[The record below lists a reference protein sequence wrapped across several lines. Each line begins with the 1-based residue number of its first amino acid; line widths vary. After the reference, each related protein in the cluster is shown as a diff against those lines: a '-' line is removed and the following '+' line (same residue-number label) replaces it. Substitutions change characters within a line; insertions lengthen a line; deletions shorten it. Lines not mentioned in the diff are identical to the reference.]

1 MNIQGY
7 LLILKN
13 KSDHRVVFFIVVSFP
28 PFNRESVG
36 MLMEIIQNQM
46 ADDGNVFFIKIFMQ
60 F

>member
-1 MNIQGY
+1 MSIQGY

-46 ADDGNVFFIKIFMQ
+46 ADDGNVFFY
-60 F
+60 